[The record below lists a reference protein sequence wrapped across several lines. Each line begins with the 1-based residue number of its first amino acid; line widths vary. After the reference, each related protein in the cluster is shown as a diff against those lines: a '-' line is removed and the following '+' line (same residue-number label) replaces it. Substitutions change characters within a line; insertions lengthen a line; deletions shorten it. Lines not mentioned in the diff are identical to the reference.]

1 MNRIMPVSPTD
12 MSEAARNAIGQN
24 VWPAAAFFK
33 SGVSAPCVALR
44 FEDVPPAMKYV
55 QCGHSTHRRGGV
67 SAAARR
73 NHPFNEPAY
82 GSKPAS

>member
-1 MNRIMPVSPTD
+1 LGR
-12 MSEAARNAIGQN
+12 QN
-24 VWPAAAFFK
+24 TGLGFYKKPPPICQTLPFDEEVDIYY
-33 SGVSAPCVALR
+33 SGDYTFSL
-44 FEDVPPAMKYV
+44 
-55 QCGHSTHRRGGV
+55 GHRRGGF